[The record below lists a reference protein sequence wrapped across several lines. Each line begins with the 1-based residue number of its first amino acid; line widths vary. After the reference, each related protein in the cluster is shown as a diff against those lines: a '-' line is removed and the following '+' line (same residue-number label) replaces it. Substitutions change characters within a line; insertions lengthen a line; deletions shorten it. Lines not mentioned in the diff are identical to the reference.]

1 MSGDK
6 IKCYVK
12 RPDSRLYSTLIS
24 NSLENLQRFVNGYI
38 EAVPVSENI
47 VMICN
52 EEGKLRGMDPNFKWL
67 GDVIV
72 GPVIFCG
79 VSGEEFADMPLE
91 FGVFKELF
99 EKIAKEVPNG

>member
-1 MSGDK
+1 MSDK

-12 RPDSRLYSTLIS
+12 RPDSKLYSTLIS
-24 NSLENLQRFVNGYI
+24 NDLKNLQRFVDGYI
-38 EAVPVSENI
+38 EAVPVSANI

-52 EEGKLRGMDPNFKWL
+52 EEGKLRGMEPNFGWL

-79 VSGEEFADMPLE
+79 VDGEEFADMPLE
-91 FGVFKELF
+91 FGEFKDLF
-99 EKIAKEVPNG
+99 EKIAKEVPHG

>member
-1 MSGDK
+1 MSDK

-12 RPDSRLYSTLIS
+12 RPDSKLYSTWIS
-24 NSLENLQRFVNGYI
+24 NDLKNLQRFVDGYI
-38 EAVPVSENI
+38 EAVPVSANI

-52 EEGKLRGMDPNFKWL
+52 EEGKLRGMEPNFGWL

-79 VSGEEFADMPLE
+79 VDGEEFADMPLE
-91 FGVFKELF
+91 FGEFKGLF
-99 EKIAKEVPNG
+99 EKIAKEVPHG